1 MIEAKKART
10 DMREAAK
17 SSNKKKL
24 VSYYHDKTGSLRK
37 YRQSQAITN

>member
-17 SSNKKKL
+17 SSNKKKS
-24 VSYYHDKTGSLRK
+24 VSDYDKTGSLRK